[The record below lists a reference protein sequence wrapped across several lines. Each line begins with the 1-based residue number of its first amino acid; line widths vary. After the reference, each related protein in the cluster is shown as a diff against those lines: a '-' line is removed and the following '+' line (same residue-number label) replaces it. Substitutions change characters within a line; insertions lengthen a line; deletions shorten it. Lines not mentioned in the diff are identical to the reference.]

1 GKTPFDIVFL
11 DLFLPDSY
19 GQETFKL
26 VQESLQIAPPIV
38 VLSGLSDKNIAMDI
52 VKQGAQDYL
61 VKGEFDAN
69 LLEKSILYSIERK
82 KYQDILRRS
91 EKKYRSTFESVA
103 IGIGEYDYSLMFN
116 KVQELKAQ
124 GVEHPAVK
132 PVVTKDNVDEWR
144 KLLIGIS
151 MNPEGLRLFGFKNYE
166 EYKEKALGIIILK
179 KPKYFN
185 SMAIAVWDQESTVE
199 IQVDYDLPHG
209 RLESLKRLR
218 FLGDGFGFQRMLIST
233 VDVTEL
239 KTKERE
245 VQQQSTVLNLIAEC
259 SMILLKEESFTNCK
273 DDLLELIG
281 TTLNTS
287 VSALFQCNHEKG
299 SLIKRAEWSSSN
311 KNHYQERFD
320 FSPEFRMEFG
330 GGLNKGNV
338 AKITKEMAQDNPEYE
353 LFMTSGDATVYVV
366 PIKRI
371 DLLEGVLVVSR
382 TNHIRDFSGFE
393 I

>member
-1 GKTPFDIVFL
+1 MKVNILVVEDNLQDFIIIKEVLGQIRDFFLHVEHAENIADALDRINQSSGKTPFDIVFL

-320 FSPEFRMEFG
+320 FSPEF
-330 GGLNKGNV
+330 
-338 AKITKEMAQDNPEYE
+338 
-353 LFMTSGDATVYVV
+353 
-366 PIKRI
+366 
-371 DLLEGVLVVSR
+371 
-382 TNHIRDFSGFE
+382 
-393 I
+393 